1 MILGAVPRGAPGGG
15 YVTRGGAGR
24 GGSGRRPVNKARPE
38 GTVAAGL
45 GDGGPASGL
54 GLPGGKGPPCSLFAL
69 RPRRPGGVGRDPGGR
84 GPRLGS
90 GQAG

>member
-1 MILGAVPRGAPGGG
+1 M
-15 YVTRGGAGR
+15 
-24 GGSGRRPVNKARPE
+24 
-38 GTVAAGL
+38 AAGP